1 MFWIIVIVMIA
12 SASATVFFKVGDAEF
27 EGKGWL
33 FAGVSILISLAGYLL
48 LHWGMAGI
56 ALSQV
61 GLFGL
66 VTVYNMYS
74 GRKPRM

>member
-1 MFWIIVIVMIA
+1 MIA
-12 SASATVFFKVGDAEF
+12 SAIVFFKVGDTEF
-27 EGKGWL
+27 EGNGWL
-33 FAGVSILISLAGYLL
+33 FAGVSILVSLAGSFL
-48 LHWGMAGI
+48 LHWGMVGI

-74 GRKPRM
+74 GRKPWM